1 MAPPA
6 THEDVFNALVAQG
19 LIVQVVDV
27 QMVFA
32 AAQGALAV
40 EVGEEFS
47 PFDLPRLGSHILVV
61 IDRGRGAMQLGA
73 QAFVVEF
80 ANAGCVRCGLQNFCA
95 RLVGHKTMIIKNGT
109 QKTKNTRHWSG
120 FALTET
126 RDVIFLG
133 DG

>member
-1 MAPPA
+1 MREEMAPPA
-6 THEDVFNALVAQG
+6 TYEDVFHALVAQG

-47 PFDLPRLGSHILVV
+47 PFDLPRLGSHISVV

-80 ANAGCVRCGLQNFCA
+80 ANAGRCGLQNFCA
-95 RLVGHKTMIIKNGT
+95 RLFGHKIMIIKNGT
-109 QKTKNTRHWSG
+109 QKTKKPRALAG
-120 FALTET
+120 FCFD
-126 RDVIFLG
+126 RNPRCYILG
-133 DG
+133 